1 MIPDMDSMESD
12 RQKITSEKQMKI
24 LLQVL
29 QEELTDLQR
38 QTFVDFHFGNKT
50 ESQIAKER
58 GVNKSTVCRTL
69 KRAERKVLRITKY
82 CQF

>member
-1 MIPDMDSMESD
+1 MIIDTDSTESD
-12 RQKITSEKQMKI
+12 NQKLKSETQMKI

-38 QTFVDFHFGNKT
+38 QTFVDYHFASKT
-50 ESQIAKER
+50 ETQIAKER

-69 KRAERKVLRITKY
+69 KRAERKVMRITKY
-82 CQF
+82 YQS